1 MRKAIPEC
9 AQLFQTAGLVEV
21 AARVRFLAGYSRFF
35 SKSFSLFRQALIEW
49 GRLFETASL
58 LLHGADPYLRK
69 AGARLAISSP
79 INATGP
85 GGDRNTIHG
94 CVVSSVIRPIHFYSL
109 LCLQKR
115 PLCDAVVGARANSQY
130 RAGIGDYQSKPEAA
144 LPLYSHCRVSSSVHP
159 GTANR
164 GVGVPPLIE
173 GLGLEALIA
182 DKAFDSN
189 AIIADLDAR
198 GAKVVISQHPRRAK
212 PLAIDDGDVQ
222 MAASNRELLRQTEG
236 IQTYRH
242 TRRQDR

>member
-1 MRKAIPEC
+1 VTGIPY
-9 AQLFQTAGLVEV
+9 TAALLVQSFDRSISTLCSV
-21 AARVRFLAGYSRFF
+21 CRSVRFATPSW
-35 SKSFSLFRQALIEW
+35 AP
-49 GRLFETASL
+49 GRIVNI
-58 LLHGADPYLRK
+58 G
-69 AGARLAISSP
+69 
-79 INATGP
+79 
-85 GGDRNTIHG
+85 
-94 CVVSSVIRPIHFYSL
+94 
-109 LCLQKR
+109 
-115 PLCDAVVGARANSQY
+115 
-130 RAGIGDYQSKPEAA
+130 AGIGDYQSKPEAA

-164 GVGVPPLIE
+164 GMRVPPLIE
-173 GLGLEALIA
+173 GLGLDALIA